1 MSSAG
6 ENTTSRHSRERATPA
21 QEPLK
26 AAKTPV
32 GPGAIT
38 FVGALLS
45 LLVIVMGAAGLQ
57 TAASAAGISTSQPW
71 LTRLLEGSDGL
82 RPLGWMLPVG
92 ALLVLV
98 GLWLL
103 VAALR
108 PRPRTAVA
116 LKAQTGVFLRPR
128 DMARLAEHAADDLD
142 GVAAVHARSTRNK
155 VTVRVES
162 TGDPGVAE
170 GVRSAVTEQLATL
183 KKAPRVAVQIKEVS
197 T

>member
-71 LTRLLEGSDGL
+71 LTRLLEASDGL

-142 GVAAVHARSTRNK
+142 RVAAVHARSTRNK